1 MNRYSAIVSGV
12 HVAFWQYNTAASKT
26 ILMLHGFRGNHL
38 GLSDVAE
45 YLDEY
50 RVILPD
56 LPGSGDSHPLN
67 GPPSVQAYV
76 TWVDELAQALDLTDF
91 VIWGHSYGA
100 TVALAHSA
108 LGLQRSDLVIA
119 VSPAPLGSTILDLI
133 PTSFYFI
140 GRCLPRELR
149 KHWVLNHHL
158 ERLVARLLLRTTRG
172 DRRKVLIERGQ
183 ETLSTIN
190 PDTAIEQFLAFR
202 RLRLAEYARAARC
215 PVLVVAGGRDVI
227 VRPGK
232 LLKLARAAPHGH
244 IVIMPKQ
251 GHLSPI
257 EEPEGLANIT
267 KSFLAQWW
275 PSSKSL

>member
-1 MNRYSAIVSGV
+1 
-12 HVAFWQYNTAASKT
+12 
-26 ILMLHGFRGNHL
+26 MLHGFRGNHL
-38 GLSDVAE
+38 GLSEVAE
-45 YLDEY
+45 YLGEY

-56 LPGSGDSHPLN
+56 LPGSGDSQPLN
-67 GPPSVQAYV
+67 VPPTVQAYV

-91 VIWGHSYGA
+91 VVWGHSYGA
-100 TVALAHSA
+100 TIALAHSA

-119 VSPAPLGSTILDLI
+119 VSPAPLGNTILDLI

-140 GRCLPRELR
+140 GRWLPQELR

-158 ERLVARLLLRTTRG
+158 DRLISRALLRTTRG

-183 ETLSTIN
+183 QTLSTIN
-190 PDTAIEQFLAFR
+190 PDAAIQQFLAFR
-202 RLRLAEYARAARC
+202 RLHLGEYARAARC

-232 LLKLARAAPHGH
+232 LLKLAKAAPHGH
-244 IVIMPKQ
+244 IVIMPEQ

-257 EEPEGLANIT
+257 EEPKELASIT
-267 KSFLAQWW
+267 KSFLTQWW
-275 PSSKSL
+275 TSKPL